1 MCPNEGNMPARTG
14 STHRILVVDDEE
26 AVRTTLSEML
36 SAGGY
41 GCTAISGGR
50 DALRALRSGGFDV
63 VITDVRLPDMSGLDL
78 LSIIRDK
85 YPSIPVIVITGF
97 ASVESTIGAMRRGAV
112 DYIPKPFTRDAVVA
126 SVELALQ
133 SGAPRGRTL
142 AGSISE
148 IVYRSAEMGAVVDL
162 VRRVSRTDSTILVTG
177 ESGTGKELVAR
188 AIHRMSARADQPF
201 VTVNSGALPEGLL
214 ESELFGHVRGA
225 FTGAVSVSVG
235 RFRAADGGSLFL
247 DEVGN
252 MSPSMQVKMLRV
264 LQERE
269 ITPVGSSEPVRVD
282 VRLIAATNRNLEE
295 AVRREEFREDLY
307 YRMNV
312 IEIHIPPLR
321 ARRED
326 IIPLAQHFLERL
338 SADAHVDLWKL
349 APDAQA
355 ALLSYGWPGNVRE
368 LENVIERATV
378 LSEGSDITAAELP
391 PRVGGVQENLTLPAG
406 GLDEG
411 FSLPEVINSVEK
423 FYIQSAL
430 RKSGGN
436 RSRAAGMLGMKRT
449 TLLARMKSLG
459 LGEEPQTGEN

>member
-1 MCPNEGNMPARTG
+1 
-14 STHRILVVDDEE
+14 
-26 AVRTTLSEML
+26 
-36 SAGGY
+36 
-41 GCTAISGGR
+41 
-50 DALRALRSGGFDV
+50 
-63 VITDVRLPDMSGLDL
+63 
-78 LSIIRDK
+78 
-85 YPSIPVIVITGF
+85 
-97 ASVESTIGAMRRGAV
+97 
-112 DYIPKPFTRDAVVA
+112 
-126 SVELALQ
+126 
-133 SGAPRGRTL
+133 
-142 AGSISE
+142 
-148 IVYRSAEMGAVVDL
+148 
-162 VRRVSRTDSTILVTG
+162 
-177 ESGTGKELVAR
+177 
-188 AIHRMSARADQPF
+188 
-201 VTVNSGALPEGLL
+201 
-214 ESELFGHVRGA
+214 VRGA

-338 SADAHVDLWKL
+338 SANAHVDLWKL

-355 ALLSYGWPGNVRE
+355 ALLSYDWPGNVRE

-378 LSEGSDITAAELP
+378 LSEGSDVTAAELP

-411 FSLPEVINSVEK
+411 FSLPEVIDSVEK

-459 LGEEPQTGEN
+459 LGEEQQTGEN